1 MSSSSIIIR
10 LSHMVY
16 GGEALGRLPDGRTVF
31 IPFALPGEL
40 VRARIRLEKR
50 NFVRAELLEIIEGHS
65 ERIQPACAH
74 YQVCGGCHYQHLDYA
89 AQLKM
94 KAAILED
101 QLIRIGKLEAPFV
114 KPAVPSPRE
123 FHYRN
128 HVQFHLDSQGKL
140 GFKMANSEEVV
151 AIHECHLPEVEI
163 NQTWPLLDFET
174 LPEIE
179 RVGLRVGVE
188 GDLQIILESQSPD
201 APEFSVSDLSLSA
214 VHLSP
219 AGALVLAGSEA
230 VMMEVNSRLFRVS
243 AGSFFQTNTAL
254 AGNLV
259 TDLLAGLE
267 RYSVIDLKATVV
279 DVYCGVGLFSAFLA
293 EKAGRLIGIEVSPS
307 AVEDFTVNLDEFD
320 HVEIYEALAE
330 QALPYLK
337 LQHLQGMVV
346 DPPREGLGRSVLDAI
361 LALRPEVLAYVS
373 CDPATLARDAQRLV
387 NGGYHLLEITPYDFF
402 PQTFHIESL
411 SFWGI

>member
-1 MSSSSIIIR
+1 
-10 LSHMVY
+10 MVY